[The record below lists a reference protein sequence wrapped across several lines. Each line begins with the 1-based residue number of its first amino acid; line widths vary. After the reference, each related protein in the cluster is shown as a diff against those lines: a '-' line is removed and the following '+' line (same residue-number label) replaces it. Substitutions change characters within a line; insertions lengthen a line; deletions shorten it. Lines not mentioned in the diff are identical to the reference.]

1 MDKIFLIGIVIGI
14 LTRLIMLNLEQK
26 QYPTQPNVLIS
37 QLVLAFVASC
47 TRCTY

>member
-37 QLVLAFVASC
+37 QLV
-47 TRCTY
+47 